1 MGQIQRLIDCWV
13 ARAHFDACSH
23 SPVPVQ
29 RCARRVCAQVHILL
43 GEADVAE
50 ALLKGDASHTDLSTP
65 FLAEVKGPGYVQHA
79 TDKMDCATC
88 NM

>member
-1 MGQIQRLIDCWV
+1 M
-13 ARAHFDACSH
+13 
-23 SPVPVQ
+23 
-29 RCARRVCAQVHILL
+29 HILL
-43 GEADVAE
+43 GEANVAE

-79 TDKMDCATC
+79 TYKMDCATC